1 MTTEQTTNVRM
12 CGQCIHCKFNND
24 AKWWTGQDAWNCE
37 EAMDG
42 NYVDPEEE
50 APKRCFK
57 AKETK

>member
-1 MTTEQTTNVRM
+1 M